1 MMDKGYHK
9 GEHEMAM
16 DCCQKHMMSKEHLMM
31 KKKML
36 EEKLKWI
43 TEAMKKAK

>member
-1 MMDKGYHK
+1 MDKGWHK
-9 GEHEMAM
+9 GEHEMM

-36 EEKLKWI
+36 EGKLKWV
-43 TEAMKKAK
+43 TEAMKKVK